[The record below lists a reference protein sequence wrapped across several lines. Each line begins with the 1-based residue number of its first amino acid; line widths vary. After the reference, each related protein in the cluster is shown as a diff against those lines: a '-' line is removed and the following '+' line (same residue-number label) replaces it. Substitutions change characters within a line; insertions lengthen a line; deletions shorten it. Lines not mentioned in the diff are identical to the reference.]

1 MRKSLIIFDYVL
13 LSYFLL
19 FSSPFINILTLNILL
34 LPGIVLHLYLCKI
47 FIFLYQRLH
56 SEVRSKRGA
65 LIPLVFKFSVK
76 GFNLLYDSNSRNLLL
91 FLERFRE
98 LFHPELVSHTET
110 WQNEYYHTDKVLS
123 FFLITAIMLTV
134 LHV

>member
-110 WQNEYYHTDKVLS
+110 WQNE
-123 FFLITAIMLTV
+123 
-134 LHV
+134 